1 MCLIFWFVVVAIR
14 YLLPEIQNEVPE
26 KFSKRLD
33 FLTADYADATDGRNC
48 RACASLTLGLGKIQ
62 EFHRLNPGAP
72 KIFDLSLSVTQRGLW
87 SALGLFVL
95 AVAYV
100 ATPTGGGFLMTCFLP

>member
-1 MCLIFWFVVVAIR
+1 MFGFWFVVFAIR

-48 RACASLTLGLGKIQ
+48 RHALRLPWDLGRYRN
-62 EFHRLNPGAP
+62 FT
-72 KIFDLSLSVTQRGLW
+72 D
-87 SALGLFVL
+87 
-95 AVAYV
+95 
-100 ATPTGGGFLMTCFLP
+100 